1 MTARRGTGR
10 QLITVGRLLRR
21 EFLVMLATLRV
32 HGYDV
37 QAELIS
43 SGVFD
48 CDYQLT
54 VRGNEKQIRVV
65 QEMLR
70 KFGEL

>member
-1 MTARRGTGR
+1 
-10 QLITVGRLLRR
+10 
-21 EFLVMLATLRV
+21 MLATLRV
-32 HGYDV
+32 HRYDV